1 MGEFTKSTVLPHLL
15 HEKKI
20 RKYLLPVLLI
30 LALAAFL
37 STTAILSKNAE
48 TMTKKG
54 MVLDCHYHI
63 QTGEGYA
70 GYVVH
75 VHNEDCYDAAGNLV
89 CELPEIPGHVHD
101 ESCWGTENVLSCG
114 LEESDGHVHEESCYG
129 LVRGNLVCGLEET
142 SHAHNE
148 SCYSVVRGELV
159 CGLEESED
167 HQHTDD
173 CYLWTEEL
181 TCGLEETEGH
191 VHTDDCYEWV
201 EGLVC
206 GLEECE
212 EHHHSESC
220 YETVREPVCG
230 QQGLHTHTPACYDET
245 GALIC
250 GQLQLEEHIHG
261 PGCFVVQ
268 ETDEES
274 DPNADVE
281 SYWDY
286 AARFAYMDKTG
297 PWNELLVEVAKT
309 QLGYTESTRNFVIE
323 NGEHKGYTRYGAW
336 YGLPYGDWCAM
347 FVSFCLNFA
356 EVPTDA
362 MPIECG
368 VTRWIDAL
376 MEKDLYTGAEGY
388 TPKMGDI
395 IFFDYD
401 QDEKGD
407 HVGIVTSV
415 NVAEGTLVTI
425 EGNHNPAVGQFTYA
439 LSDPAILG
447 YGILPERP
455 TEEKSESEPAGEDTT
470 LALITAADGSPLP
483 ENVTIYA
490 YELSGEDAESARQ
503 EVENYLA
510 GPVLPGPMRT
520 MRLQAAQPAAI
531 GTETSSE
538 TRYEVF
544 EIGLDNMEEAAFE
557 GGFRVSVTLPTA
569 LTGRDFALYHL
580 GGAGVETLEAEYES
594 VLNEDGTETVT
605 GFRFVTDSF
614 SPFVLRYTVDF
625 HYTGEDGESYDFS
638 MPGGGYITLGDLVQ
652 ALHLAE
658 DYPETE
664 ANEHQ
669 NFINSVESVSFSDP
683 TLIWVGRTGEE
694 TTVGALAAAEGLN
707 IAYSEELT
715 GDEIAALRNASIP
728 VGEWLLVSLHPFESE
743 ETLTITLTDGTV
755 YSVAVT
761 DARLVGHY
769 LSDSGELY
777 EVAVIYGEDAQIPE
791 GAALKI
797 REFAD
802 GTEEYQNARNAVLAD
817 ILSRGETVDLSTF
830 GLAALDISI
839 LNAEGIEIEPAA
851 PVQVEMS
858 IKELPGVEDLN
869 EITDTLAIQ
878 HHVEVENGVVV
889 ETVFGGDREAFFRL
903 ETDETV
909 AASGTAVDPNS
920 VSDEDFARNEPSDW
934 DSNEGSESDDV
945 NVSFPTDVFST
956 FTVTWGNSSSS
967 ALNVNGTIV
976 RRLTELENGAEYI
989 VAAHVVDGNSHT
1001 YYALNSN
1008 TSATRITE
1016 LDNTTYERGTT
1027 VTLSGVPSGAI
1038 WRWGYVNG
1046 SGDSMT
1052 GTLRNVSTNQYLRLG
1067 NNLFG
1072 NDSRNLTFSRET
1084 WNNYNHIRIKR
1095 TDNDYYL
1102 QYNYGF
1108 FGRGYNGSYLVFIKV
1123 DSSAAAPSD
1132 APHTTI
1138 HYGYMNG
1145 NTFVEFEEQP
1155 SPASVSTSHHA
1166 YLIYDFDGYQYAG
1179 KTYYRTTEAVDGVNM
1194 TTGATSIQARLR
1206 YSDSRWQYRSN
1217 SWNNVADGSHI
1228 YVVYDKKPD
1237 DTLGGTP
1244 TPKQVAG
1251 VEPPAPPTITKSST
1265 VNGDGTN
1272 TLSLSVSGHTAD
1284 LEVEKL
1290 ADVIVVFDISGSMST
1305 TDMSRASRLEAGRD
1319 AINNLADVLLSK
1331 TNSYGDKLIRMGLVT
1346 FSTDARVAQGL
1357 TDDKNVFK
1365 AAVNKQTTP
1374 SGGTNWEKALMLAN
1388 QMEVD
1393 SGRATFVIFVTDGDP
1408 TFRVSRMDETDAT
1421 LDMYG
1426 KNGSDDYYVSNDV
1439 FGEGNDDSLS
1449 NNYNAA
1455 KEAAESI
1462 IAHKKTFY
1470 TIAIS
1475 SDATKLNNFADDV
1488 GAAGKYTATSSAQ
1501 LSQAFDDIAASIIAL
1516 MGHSDIQIS
1525 DGITDLTQTVQKSP
1539 LINYPE
1545 DDFTYYKGHAA
1556 TEEDVAANLADSVGE
1571 MVWEAW
1577 DPASENCT
1585 EAVYNSATGA
1595 VEWNMGTNFMPR
1607 DGYTYQVRFKVWPS
1621 QEAYDLLADLNNGK
1635 KTYDS
1640 LTDEE
1645 KAQISEPAS
1654 GDGVYTLKTNSETS
1668 YTYREA
1674 TKSGDTITPTGEPSV
1689 PGRFPDVDPLELTT
1703 KPLMVKKQW
1712 HNNYSASRE
1721 PIDSITMQLYGV
1733 DSDGVTSHD
1742 FKTITLTADEG
1753 WYSENN
1759 YISYGLVTYNTYT
1772 NSGEKIYE
1780 TGHDFTLREI
1790 DDEAHYYELTAG
1802 VFRAMYING
1811 TPTIL
1816 ERMDVA
1822 PAGMGSDVFH
1832 YSDGEH
1838 DYYRLDGKI
1847 YRNTKS
1853 DVLLIATNSR
1863 RSYMDLNKVVVD
1875 ESGVAAVD
1883 DTEFEY
1889 KVTFTVPDGIANY
1902 DTVEKYIWFSVYD
1915 SAAHRTLSPD
1925 EYTYANAQKPADV
1938 DSAYSDP
1945 AYANYLVVTSGQQLT
1960 LKIKQ
1965 GWNVRFLN
1973 LPIGTTYSFEEV
1985 SIPTGYD
1992 FVSAEV
1998 SGSRW
2003 IANMVDGVDQ
2013 GEAQEMSALPSNS
2026 SGSNSNTGIT
2036 GTIEYANARY
2046 KTTYTNKTI
2055 TTPVM
2060 ILKTAQDGTKPLPG
2074 AVFSLYT
2081 EHGYNADPKVASK
2094 TDLVSDEYGIIDL
2107 GKLSYGKY
2115 YLVETTAPDGYIA
2128 LSAPVEITVAES
2140 GVTYNQNDSSL
2151 SMSNNGI
2158 HYDTE
2163 TKAYTLTVT
2172 NNAGVVL
2179 PSTGGPGIGWIRLL
2193 GLVLTVASC
2202 TVLILRRK
2210 RKAV

>member
-851 PVQVEMS
+851 PVRVEMK
-858 IKELPGVEDLN
+858 IKELPGVGDLN
-869 EITDTLAIQ
+869 EIAGSLAIQ

-889 ETVFGGDREAFFRL
+889 ETVFGGDWEASFRL

-909 AASGTAVDPNS
+909 AASGTSVDPNS
-920 VSDEDFARNEPSDW
+920 VSEDDFAPNEPSPSYID
-934 DSNEGSESDDV
+934 DGSENDDV

-956 FTVTWGNSSSS
+956 FTVTWY
-967 ALNVNGTIV
+967 
-976 RRLTELENGAEYI
+976 R
-989 VAAHVVDGNSHT
+989 DG
-1001 YYALNSN
+1001 
-1008 TSATRITE
+1008 
-1016 LDNTTYERGTT
+1016 
-1027 VTLSGVPSGAI
+1027 
-1038 WRWGYVNG
+1038 W
-1046 SGDSMT
+1046 
-1052 GTLRNVSTNQYLRLG
+1052 NQ
-1067 NNLFG
+1067 
-1072 NDSRNLTFSRET
+1072 S
-1084 WNNYNHIRIKR
+1084 
-1095 TDNDYYL
+1095 
-1102 QYNYGF
+1102 
-1108 FGRGYNGSYLVFIKV
+1108 
-1123 DSSAAAPSD
+1123 
-1132 APHTTI
+1132 TTI

-1145 NTFVEFEEQP
+1145 STFVEFAEQP
-1155 SPASVSTSHHA
+1155 SPVSVSTSHHA
-1166 YLIYDFDGYQYAG
+1166 YLIYDFDGYQYSG
-1179 KTYYRTTEAVDGVNM
+1179 ETYYRTSAANNGANM
-1194 TTGATSIQARLR
+1194 KTGATQIQARLR
-1206 YSDSRWQYRSN
+1206 SRSN
-1217 SWNNVADGSHI
+1217 GGWKYYQYSNGSEVNVANRSHI

-1290 ADVIVVFDISGSMST
+1290 ADVIVVFDISGSMSE
-1305 TDMSRASRLEAGRD
+1305 TDMSGDTRLKAGRD

-1408 TFRVSRMDETDAT
+1408 TFRVSRMDENDTN
-1421 LDMYG
+1421 LDING
-1426 KNGSDDYYVSNDV
+1426 KDNNDTYYVSNNV
-1439 FGEGNDDSLS
+1439 FGTGNSDTRS

-1455 KEAAESI
+1455 KEVAESI

-1475 SDATKLNNFADDV
+1475 SNATKLNNFADDV

-1571 MVWEAW
+1571 IVWEAW
-1577 DPASENCT
+1577 DPASENCA
-1585 EAVYNSATGA
+1585 EAVCNTATGA

-1674 TKSGDTITPTGEPSV
+1674 TKSGDTITPTGEPSE

-1753 WYSENN
+1753 WYAENN
-1759 YISYGLVTYNTYT
+1759 YISYGLVTYNTST

-1832 YSDGEH
+1832 YSDGEQ

-2151 SMSNNGI
+2151 SMSNSGI